1 MNKARYGYGAPGGLT
16 EVTNSSDLA
25 LRFTYDP
32 DGRVTSWTDRND
44 STFRYV

>member
-1 MNKARYGYGAPGGLT
+1 MNKARYGYGAPGDLT

-32 DGRVTSWTDRND
+32 DGRVASWTDRND